1 MVLNLHAKVFNI
13 ELGAGQCIET
23 AVNLPAFRVRL
34 GLTGRIAAVDETSK
48 RAVGLGMILHHPASE
63 IANGVVSALLIREL
77 RELNFGVAAERCLHQ
92 EHEIRL
98 VSLRR

>member
-1 MVLNLHAKVFNI
+1 
-13 ELGAGQCIET
+13 
-23 AVNLPAFRVRL
+23 
-34 GLTGRIAAVDETSK
+34 
-48 RAVGLGMILHHPASE
+48 MILHHAASE

-77 RELNFGVAAERCLHQ
+77 RELNFGVAAERRLHQ